1 MSSVEELKARVAA
14 SVAQTEQAVLGI
26 RAAADQLE
34 EAVAR
39 LRITSVGTVS
49 PLLVE
54 SIARLEQARARL
66 DEAAVLARGAV
77 DSATTYRGTA

>member
-14 SVAQTEQAVLGI
+14 SVAQTEGAVLGI
-26 RAAADQLE
+26 RAAAEQLE
-34 EAVAR
+34 EALAR

-54 SIARLEQARARL
+54 SIVRLEQARARL

-77 DSATTYRGTA
+77 DSATAYRGTA